1 MVSTAKVRGKIGKVQ
16 RKSGRIPWESITV
29 EDADG
34 VLKPM
39 NGEEIVE
46 DIHLQTGIRTSR
58 QNISN
63 ALKSA
68 MRSFF
73 VNFSKMEPEL
83 SPFQV
88 ASTMLHML
96 YLPNSKDDKEFRGGV
111 DSFFRLFP
119 KGLKKVIEDDD
130 KRYYTKMKDA

>member
-1 MVSTAKVRGKIGKVQ
+1 MDKKIRGKIGSVHK
-16 RKSGRIPWESITV
+16 KTDRIPWENITV

-34 VLKPM
+34 ILRPM

-46 DIHLQTGIRTSR
+46 DIYRQTGVRTSR

-68 MRSFF
+68 MKSFF
-73 VNFSKMEPEL
+73 LNFQKMEPEL
-83 SPFQV
+83 SPFQI
-88 ASTMLHML
+88 ASTMMHML
-96 YLPNSKDDKEFRGGV
+96 YVPNAKNDKEFRGGV

-119 KGLKKVIEDDD
+119 KDLKEKIEEDAR
-130 KRYYTKMKDA
+130 RYYSKSKG